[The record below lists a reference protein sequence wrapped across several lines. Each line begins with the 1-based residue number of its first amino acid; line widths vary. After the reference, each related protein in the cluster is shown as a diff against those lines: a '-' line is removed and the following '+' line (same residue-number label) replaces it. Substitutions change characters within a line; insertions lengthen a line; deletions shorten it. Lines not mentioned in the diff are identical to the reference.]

1 MSKIKT
7 KRMTRSQKVREVYRE
22 LRLSVQGKVSARE
35 LLHCAAALV
44 ESYDD
49 DVDHSCF
56 ELRSGGLPFECQ
68 ALDVAFAD
76 GGWRVM
82 NYEESRQDELL
93 RSETMEVLM
102 HNGWARLGRH
112 YAE

>member
-1 MSKIKT
+1 MN
-7 KRMTRSQKVREVYRE
+7 RSQKLREVYRE
-22 LRLSVQGKVSARE
+22 LRLSVQGKVPARE

-44 ESYDD
+44 DCYDD
-49 DVDHSCF
+49 GVDHSRF
-56 ELRSGGLPFECQ
+56 ELRTGGLPFDCQ
-68 ALDVAFAD
+68 ALDVVFAD

-82 NYEESRQDELL
+82 NYEESRHDELL
-93 RSETMEVLM
+93 RSEAMEVLM